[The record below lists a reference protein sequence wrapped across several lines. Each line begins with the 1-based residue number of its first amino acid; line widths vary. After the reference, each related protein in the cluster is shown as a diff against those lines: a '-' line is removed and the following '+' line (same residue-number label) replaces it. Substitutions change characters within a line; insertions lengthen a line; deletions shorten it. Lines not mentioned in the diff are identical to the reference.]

1 MSIQRG
7 CRASAIAA
15 LAGQRRLRF
24 ETSLKFGCFPLTY
37 GYVSDQRTIFWEIA
51 MSAFLERHRAQ
62 VESKFAYV
70 RGLTAGLSP
79 RAWFTRISLPAL
91 LLSMLCASGISNAS
105 ETNVLPGPVAEVGA
119 SGANNPMEAAIGTIS
134 LGENKSDAIAPI
146 VRKAGTCAVA
156 GNQPPSAT
164 LGGLSNGQSIQL
176 ATPTSLTATA
186 ADTDGT
192 VAKVE
197 FFVNSLKVG
206 ESTTAPYAVT
216 WIPQKEG
223 GNAVTAIATDDKG
236 ATGNS
241 QVVNVNI
248 TFSSTVDAA
257 RLLQQA
263 TFGATR
269 DEIVRV
275 ASIGPEAYLNEQFGA
290 QQTSH
295 LTTVRT
301 NPNYPPRPW
310 SVLTPS
316 IWKQYFEAPDQL
328 RQRVVYA
335 LSQILVVSQQN
346 NTLLDQGCSIAGYLD
361 MLGANAF
368 GNFKDILKQ
377 MTLSPAMGQ
386 YLDMKQ
392 SAKADPALNSVPN
405 ENYARELLQLFS
417 IGTVMLNND
426 GSTQFVGGKTVD
438 TYTEATVQEFSRAL
452 TGWTFANQ
460 DQTKSWRW
468 LYPDVPYPSDPTS
481 AEAACVA
488 WSTPMQPWTAAYQS
502 SDNTRTIQGGAH
514 DTGAKRLLDYPNAAS
529 FNRDL
534 PANQS
539 AMQDLDAVINNV
551 FNHPNVGPFIGELL
565 IQRLVTSNPSGAYV
579 SRVANT
585 FNNNGAGVRGDMKAV
600 VRAILLDPEA
610 RASRGNQSNSF
621 GKLREPVIRFTQAH
635 RAFGAKIQN
644 GDYSSLWDFS
654 SSENLGQNPLKAPS
668 VFNFYAPDFSPTG
681 PLATAGLYGPEF
693 GITNSAT
700 ISGFMDFSKW
710 AIVNGFGQYE
720 SDPGKWI
727 KPNYDL
733 YVGLAPTP
741 SILVD
746 ELNLLLMAKSMSPQ
760 FRAKLIDV
768 ATKLTDSN
776 VPTQN
781 LERVKTLK
789 WLILNSPE
797 YSIQK

>member
-1 MSIQRG
+1 MEI
-7 CRASAIAA
+7 
-15 LAGQRRLRF
+15 
-24 ETSLKFGCFPLTY
+24 
-37 GYVSDQRTIFWEIA
+37 DMRTDPN
-51 MSAFLERHRAQ
+51 R
-62 VESKFAYV
+62 
-70 RGLTAGLSP
+70 
-79 RAWFTRISLPAL
+79 
-91 LLSMLCASGISNAS
+91 SGIGCNQVSRARAMRRIAS
-105 ETNVLPGPVAEVGA
+105 RAVF
-119 SGANNPMEAAIGTIS
+119 
-134 LGENKSDAIAPI
+134 API
-146 VRKAGTCAVA
+146 VMAWAALGNAGTTIEDAVSTSVLSAPDQSNSVQAATDAVSSFLPKAGAVCKV
-156 GNQPPSAT
+156 NQLPTAT
-164 LGGLSNGQSIQL
+164 ISSPTNGQSIAV
-176 ATPTSLTATA
+176 ATPTQLSATAT
-186 ADTDGT
+186 DTDGT
-192 VAKVE
+192 ITKVE
-197 FFVNSLKVG
+197 YFVDSIKVG
-206 ESTTAPYAVT
+206 EATTAPYIVT

-223 GNAVTAIATDDKG
+223 SRSVIAVATDSSG
-236 ATGNS
+236 AAGNS
-241 QVVNVNI
+241 APLGVNV
-248 TFSSTVDAA
+248 TFSPTVDAA

-275 ASIGPEAYLNEQFGA
+275 AGIGADAYLNEQFSA
-290 QQTSH
+290 PQTSH
-295 LTTVRT
+295 LTAVRT

-310 SVLTPS
+310 SVLQPS

-328 RQRVVYA
+328 RQRVVFA

-392 SAKADPALNSVPN
+392 SAKADPVLNAVPN

-426 GSTQFVGGKTVD
+426 GSPQFVGGKAVD
-438 TYTEATVQEFSRAL
+438 TYTEATVQDFARAL

-468 LYPDVPYPSDPTS
+468 LYPDVPYPNDAAT

-502 SDNTRTIQGGAH
+502 ADNTRTIQGGAH
-514 DTGAKRLLDYPNAAS
+514 DTAAKKLLDYPNAAS

-579 SRVANT
+579 LRVANA
-585 FNNNGAGVRGDMKAV
+585 FNNNGAGVRGDMRAV

-610 RASRGNQSNSF
+610 RASVGNQPASY

-635 RAFGAKIQN
+635 RAFGARMQN
-644 GDYSSLWDFS
+644 GDYSTLWDFS
-654 SSENLGQNPLKAPS
+654 GSDALGQNPLKAPS
-668 VFNFYAPDFSPTG
+668 VFNYYHPDFAPTG

-693 GITNSAT
+693 EITSSAT
-700 ISGFMDFSKW
+700 ISGFMEFSKW
-710 AIVNGFGQYE
+710 AMIGGFGQYE
-720 SDPGKWI
+720 TDTGKWL

-741 SILVD
+741 AILVD
-746 ELNLLLMAKSMSPQ
+746 ELNLLLMAKSMSPT

-776 VPTQN
+776 VPLQN